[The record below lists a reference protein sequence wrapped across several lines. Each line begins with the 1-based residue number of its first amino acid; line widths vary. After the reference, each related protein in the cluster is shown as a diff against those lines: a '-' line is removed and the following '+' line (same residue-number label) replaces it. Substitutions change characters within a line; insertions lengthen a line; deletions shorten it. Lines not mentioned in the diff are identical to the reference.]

1 MMKNVREAGGAVVI
15 NDEKELSGLQGK
27 LAGFHVTDLIF
38 GLKIYIV
45 NCCFII
51 YRHLQS
57 SGISM
62 TCLKARTIKELTARI
77 SLPEAFLEIWR
88 LSPIKR

>member
-1 MMKNVREAGGAVVI
+1 MKNVSEAGGALVI
-15 NDEKELSGLQGK
+15 NDLKERSDLHGK
-27 LAGFHVTDLIF
+27 LACLQVTDLIF
-38 GLKIYIV
+38 GLKIYREL
-45 NCCFII
+45 FII